1 LVEVRHQ
8 TVNEFTRRPAGQP
21 EESNNMSIHSS
32 PRNGVCR
39 SVLVAAMLMSGAALA
54 DVREE
59 VTFNYTLEAGGR
71 LSLENVNG
79 SISIEG
85 GDGNQVV
92 ITAFKKADNQEA
104 LDDIEINID
113 ATSSRIS
120 IDTDLP
126 ESKGWWGGGNSGA
139 SVSYELS
146 VPNNIDL
153 DSISSVNG
161 GIDISDVFGAVKA
174 ETVNGSIDV
183 DGASGDAK
191 LETVNGGIDARFA
204 SVTGDQRI
212 NCDTVNGKINLTLP
226 ANADASVSVETV
238 NGSISASDFGLKV
251 DKGFVGRSMDGDIG
265 DGSARLT
272 ANTVNGGVKIRS
284 R

>member
-1 LVEVRHQ
+1 
-8 TVNEFTRRPAGQP
+8 
-21 EESNNMSIHSS
+21 MSIHSS